1 MGKCQPVLGLRFDD
15 YSKKALKR
23 IAEKEKFGK
32 LLAGAISLG
41 IFNSIFTK
49 SGPKTA
55 MYNITQ
61 TDWELYANAVKSTSI
76 ITEAA
81 IRKEMQFAFLHYQSP
96 YNHKL
101 ATFWKGLLDGC
112 K

>member
-1 MGKCQPVLGLRFDD
+1 MGKCQEINGLYFDE

-23 IAEKEKFGK
+23 IANNQKLGK

-55 MYNITQ
+55 MFNITQ
-61 TDWELYANAVKSTSI
+61 TDWTLYANAIKSTSI
-76 ITEAA
+76 ITDAL
-81 IRKEMQFAFLHYQSP
+81 IKREMQFAYLHYQSP
-96 YNHKL
+96 YNYKL